1 VGDNEASCG
10 SKLPGTTVIVA
21 THEKSIVDAMKKRVI
36 ALDKGVIVRDQ
47 EKGQYEDEVKNTKY
61 IIKEGFVNTYRNVL
75 MSLASMG
82 VVSASLIILGFFLVM
97 TANIEHNTRFLKEQP
112 EMQVFCNPNLDDYQ
126 VGMLQWT
133 ISRDE
138 RIESY
143 QMVDKAAAFEKAK
156 EMLGEDKE
164 ILEGLDESIMPVS
177 FIIKLKNSKDYEEV
191 VERYKNY
198 PVWTVCSIRK
208 KL

>member
-1 VGDNEASCG
+1 
-10 SKLPGTTVIVA
+10 
-21 THEKSIVDAMKKRVI
+21 
-36 ALDKGVIVRDQ
+36 
-47 EKGQYEDEVKNTKY
+47 
-61 IIKEGFVNTYRNVL
+61 
-75 MSLASMG
+75 
-82 VVSASLIILGFFLVM
+82 
-97 TANIEHNTRFLKEQP
+97 
-112 EMQVFCNPNLDDYQ
+112 MQVFCNPNLDDYQ

-198 PVWTVCSIRK
+198 PGVDSVQYSQKAIDFVNKNTSNIANRKHHTYNYTVSHSRV
-208 KL
+208 L